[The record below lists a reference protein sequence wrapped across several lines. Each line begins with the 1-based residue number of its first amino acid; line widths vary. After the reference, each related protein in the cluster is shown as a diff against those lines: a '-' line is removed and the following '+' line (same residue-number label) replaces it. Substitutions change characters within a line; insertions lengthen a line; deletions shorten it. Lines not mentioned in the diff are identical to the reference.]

1 MKNRE
6 IKFRIWNGS
15 KMEHN
20 IMAGFLGAFYVQGI
34 DEKDSASMSPF
45 NTKYFDTIPV
55 MQYTGL
61 KDKAGNDIYEGDI
74 LEVITKALPS
84 GKDASGDTY
93 LGEVK
98 FDYGEYVISFKDKF
112 GFNNALKNWA
122 LNHSKVLGNIFENS
136 ELLTTQAGGV

>member
-34 DEKDSASMSPF
+34 DEKDSASMSSF

-61 KDKAGNDIYEGDI
+61 KDKEGKDIYEGDI
-74 LEVITKALPS
+74 LEHLTDKNTTRKKVVY
-84 GKDASGDTY
+84 DAQHGAFIMRCEKYFAELRATYGDENMYADTY
-93 LGEVK
+93 L
-98 FDYGEYVISFKDKF
+98 II
-112 GFNNALKNWA
+112 
-122 LNHSKVLGNIFENS
+122 GNIFENA
-136 ELLTTQAGGV
+136 ELLTTQAGRV